1 MPSTETPDGRQQAKH
16 GLLRKVVPA
25 PSPRRAR
32 SSSNRR
38 TTTGEQQEA
47 LFSTNGSQLTSM
59 KGLELVDPREKGFA
73 KRAAR
78 LFLRDGYVA
87 VRDVLEPERLEVCRS
102 GCIKVVRR
110 ILATDPTGGGNGHP
124 SYVHS
129 SHRYSITGEGAVLS
143 KMGATPEFAYFCD
156 PPVLREVLT
165 EIYGSDDYICNG
177 FGGDFC
183 LPGCVAYQPLHSGT
197 HRRSPPALPS
207 LLVNFVRP
215 AVSDNEFPVAV
226 RALSLSASFAQ
237 IWRRR
242 SR

>member
-1 MPSTETPDGRQQAKH
+1 MITTDETDELGPGPPIDSLRWLGSDDDPAGRTWHRPDDPAVEELRQK
-16 GLLRKVVPA
+16 L
-25 PSPRRAR
+25 
-32 SSSNRR
+32 
-38 TTTGEQQEA
+38 EA
-47 LFSTNGSQLTSM
+47 NSGM
-59 KGLELVDPREKGFA
+59 KGLELVDPSEEGFA

-207 LLVNFVRP
+207 LLVVRP